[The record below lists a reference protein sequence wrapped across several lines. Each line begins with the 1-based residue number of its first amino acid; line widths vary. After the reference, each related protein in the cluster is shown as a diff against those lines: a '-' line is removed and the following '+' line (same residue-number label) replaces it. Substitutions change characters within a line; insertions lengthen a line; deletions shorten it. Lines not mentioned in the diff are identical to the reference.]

1 MSQFSAIVGP
11 LLKSNLV
18 SQQQAFLY
26 VSDPQGT
33 RATIGSTTTL
43 ACRVG
48 WRDALGRAWNGPTPP
63 VQVQWII
70 NGFGYRSDL
79 LSSSFQGRVEL
90 HSNSSRVTGIFD
102 LIIHSVHAEDE
113 GLYACQ
119 AQILYHNL
127 PNSENATA
135 LLPAGVTGMM
145 FVRSK
150 EVKLVVICKLD
161 KTDIIAMRVF
171 PQDPPLRFGLFGGE
185 LLTPDLPPMP
195 ISQGFVQFAK
205 PTFFTCASEAS
216 RPAAV
221 LELAVNATPL
231 AVAGVESTRCA
242 SESGEGQWCA
252 KSLLT
257 FQFPAFDVTVA
268 KYTSS
273 VCPEMVAA
281 KLSPGLMH
289 GCSRKLLDIR
299 NVSIIPI
306 SSVDGFGDASTANFR
321 CMGFISRLPH
331 QRITLRWNIER
342 TRMDKVPKLYLQDGG
357 TLSRF
362 YSDLELQQTRAGI
375 ASVLRCTVM
384 SEATVFPYQDA
395 NSNFQVVS
403 KSKEIKID
411 LSMQSFQESPISL
424 RVENRR
430 CHRRRTNFL
439 VHFGLRRKNNLVV
452 GKPRANRANLK
463 QNAGVFVQTEPF
475 TEALLHGPLFPRVD
489 QSQLGV

>member
-1 MSQFSAIVGP
+1 MLTIALFLLLTFGP

-90 HSNSSRVTGIFD
+90 HSNSSRGIFD

-150 EVKLVVICKLD
+150 EVKLVVIY
-161 KTDIIAMRVF
+161 
-171 PQDPPLRFGLFGGE
+171 PPLRFGLFGGE

-273 VCPEMVAA
+273 VCPGNAHRLGSVRLIVGFSLKQAISTAIILRCHIKNAHEFHETQFRTSAQA
-281 KLSPGLMH
+281 IIRLH
-289 GCSRKLLDIR
+289 DIR

-403 KSKEIKID
+403 SNFCG
-411 LSMQSFQESPISL
+411 SAS
-424 RVENRR
+424 RVV
-430 CHRRRTNFL
+430 L
-439 VHFGLRRKNNLVV
+439 GLRTIRREARH
-452 GKPRANRANLK
+452 PRPN
-463 QNAGVFVQTEPF
+463 
-475 TEALLHGPLFPRVD
+475 
-489 QSQLGV
+489 S